1 MCLRSSDSLNAVGG
15 ARPSGRDSMEGN
27 LAMLIE
33 TSRFGTVQIEVDDIL
48 LFPNGLFAF
57 AHLRHWV
64 LLADAENDAV
74 GWLQSAS
81 DPQVA
86 VAVVSPR
93 RFVPHYQVR
102 VTRSQLA
109 SLDLSTTAPA
119 YVLTIVSKEDEKLTV
134 NLKAPV
140 IVNLE
145 RRLGKQVV
153 SSDEQPLQHVI
164 VDTPAA
170 TYRRSA

>member
-1 MCLRSSDSLNAVGG
+1 
-15 ARPSGRDSMEGN
+15 
-27 LAMLIE
+27 MLIE
-33 TSRFGTVQIEVDDIL
+33 TSRFGNVQIEVDDIL
-48 LFPNGLFAF
+48 LFPSGLFAF
-57 AHLRHWV
+57 THLRHWV

-74 GWLQSAS
+74 GWLQSVA

-102 VTRSQLA
+102 VNRGQLTT
-109 SLDLSTTAPA
+109 LDLSPNSPA
-119 YVLTIVSKEDEKLTV
+119 YVLTVVSKEGDQLAV

-140 IVNLE
+140 IVNLD

-153 SSDEQPLQHVI
+153 STDDQPLQHVI
-164 VDTPAA
+164 AATPAA